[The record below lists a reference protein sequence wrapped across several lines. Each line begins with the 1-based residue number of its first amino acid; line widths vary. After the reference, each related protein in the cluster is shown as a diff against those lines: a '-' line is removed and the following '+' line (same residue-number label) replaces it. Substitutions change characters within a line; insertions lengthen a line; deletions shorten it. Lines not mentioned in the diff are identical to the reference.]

1 MHRKELLV
9 EYLLKM
15 ATIDFEFRNKL
26 LGENIGSTLAYCYQC
41 ATCSGACPVAQV
53 TNGRYNPRRLIL
65 DSLLGLKEK
74 IFGAENSF
82 NIWGCT
88 ICDTCD
94 EVCPQ
99 KVELTEIFTLLK
111 NESVARGESPEY
123 YVSQASTIFETG
135 KAIPMQ
141 SAIERRREQ
150 FGLPE
155 IMPPDVEEVQIIL
168 KAAKLDDKLPE
179 KEE

>member
-1 MHRKELLV
+1 
-9 EYLLKM
+9 M
-15 ATIDFEFRNKL
+15 ATIDFEFRDQILKND
-26 LGENIGSTLAYCYQC
+26 IGNTLAYCYQC

-53 TNGRYNPRRLIL
+53 TEGRYNPRRLIL

-82 NIWGCT
+82 TIWGCT

-99 KVELTEIFTLLK
+99 KVELTEIFTILK
-111 NESVARGESPEY
+111 NESVRRGEAPEY
-123 YVSQASTIFETG
+123 YTTQASTILENG

-141 SAIERRREQ
+141 SAVERRREQ
-150 FGLPE
+150 LNLPE
-155 IMPPDVEEVQIIL
+155 ILAPDVEEVQKLL
-168 KAAKLDDKLPE
+168 KATKLDEKLPK

>member
-1 MHRKELLV
+1 
-9 EYLLKM
+9 M
-15 ATIDFEFRNKL
+15 ATIDFEFRNQIIHSD
-26 LGENIGSTLAYCYQC
+26 IGSTLAYCYQC

-53 TNGRYNPRRLIL
+53 TQGRYNPRRLIL
-65 DSLLGLKEK
+65 DALLGLKER
-74 IFGAENSF
+74 IFGKENAF

-88 ICDTCD
+88 VCDTCD

-99 KVELTEIFTLLK
+99 KVELTEIFTILK
-111 NESVARGESPEY
+111 NKSIEKGEGPEY
-123 YVSQASTIFETG
+123 YTAQATAIFENG

-150 FGLPE
+150 LGLPK
-155 IMPPDVEEVQIIL
+155 ILDPDVNEVQELL
-168 KAAKLDDKLPE
+168 KVTKFNDKLPK

>member
-1 MHRKELLV
+1 
-9 EYLLKM
+9 M
-15 ATIDFEFRNKL
+15 ATIDFDFRNQIV
-26 LGENIGSTLAYCYQC
+26 ESDIGSTLAYCYQC

-53 TNGRYNPRRLIL
+53 TEGRYNPRRLIL
-65 DSLLGLKEK
+65 DALLGLREK
-74 IFGAENSF
+74 IFGPEHSF
-82 NIWGCT
+82 DIWGCT
-88 ICDTCD
+88 VCDTCD

-99 KVELTEIFTLLK
+99 KVELTEIFTILK
-111 NESVARGESPEY
+111 NMSVERGEAPEY
-123 YVSQASTIFETG
+123 YTTQASTILEHG

-155 IMPPDVEEVQIIL
+155 IMAPAVEEVKKIL
-168 KAAKLDDKLPE
+168 ESTKLIDKLPK